1 MLGGSAECCTDA
13 QCLSKAVTTTSRNKR
28 RTSSLV
34 RSTRGV
40 EGGSVVAGMR
50 SSWVE
55 VTLET
60 CTLMYSPSTLANP
73 LSCTTLY
80 SMSPLTL
87 RIRELREKQGWSQ
100 AELGRRAGVAAS
112 VVNRIERR
120 GTIALA
126 TLEKLARAL
135 GVPPRSLLKGP

>member
-1 MLGGSAECCTDA
+1 
-13 QCLSKAVTTTSRNKR
+13 
-28 RTSSLV
+28 
-34 RSTRGV
+34 
-40 EGGSVVAGMR
+40 
-50 SSWVE
+50 
-55 VTLET
+55 
-60 CTLMYSPSTLANP
+60 
-73 LSCTTLY
+73 
-80 SMSPLTL
+80 MSPLTL